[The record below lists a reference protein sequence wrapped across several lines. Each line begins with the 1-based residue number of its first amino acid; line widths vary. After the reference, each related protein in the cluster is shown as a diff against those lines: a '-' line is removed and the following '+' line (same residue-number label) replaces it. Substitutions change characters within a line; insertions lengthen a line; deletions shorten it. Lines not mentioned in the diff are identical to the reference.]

1 MNFCSDLMQLIG
13 IATCLMGATYI
24 LLLFVVKAYK
34 DIMIALQDCAHQVA
48 KNGNM
53 KLGPSREQSK

>member
-1 MNFCSDLMQLIG
+1 
-13 IATCLMGATYI
+13 MGATYI